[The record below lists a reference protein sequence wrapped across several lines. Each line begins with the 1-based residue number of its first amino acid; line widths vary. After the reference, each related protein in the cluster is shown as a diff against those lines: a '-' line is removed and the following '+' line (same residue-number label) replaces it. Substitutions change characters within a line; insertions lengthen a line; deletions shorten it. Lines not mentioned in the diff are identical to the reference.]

1 MKFIDEFVVYIVN
14 ILLWGKWIVIL
25 RNFRNWVIIIEYK
38 GYKGIMKIKLFICF
52 KILGFLI
59 KKLIKLLENVLVYG
73 KIYCIVRII
82 KNEFFFE

>member
-1 MKFIDEFVVYIVN
+1 
-14 ILLWGKWIVIL
+14 
-25 RNFRNWVIIIEYK
+25 
-38 GYKGIMKIKLFICF
+38 MKIKLFICF

-82 KNEFFFE
+82 KNEFFFK